1 MGAVVKALIFLL
13 AYWEIG
19 KKGAP
24 LQTGF
29 FFFVL
34 MACSIDQV
42 KTMPKMISER
52 TIMKMETSE
61 ALYSEWAYILPFTV
75 ISLLQAV
82 IVHALFLT
90 LLWPFL
96 SYPWELFKHVW
107 FWSLMVSIVMDSMYL
122 MLSGIGKDLKILQ
135 VSNTVNQST

>member
-1 MGAVVKALIFLL
+1 
-13 AYWEIG
+13 
-19 KKGAP
+19 
-24 LQTGF
+24 
-29 FFFVL
+29 

-52 TIMKMETSE
+52 TIMKIETSE

-75 ISLLQAV
+75 ISLVQAFV
-82 IVHALFLT
+82 VHALFLT
-90 LLWPFL
+90 LLWPSL

-122 MLSGIGKDLKILQ
+122 MLSGIAKDSELQ
-135 VSNTVNQST
+135 AKCH